1 MDAGSGSKLWGCRS
15 KFQMKFHGSMLKLSL
30 VELLL
35 DSVVSEQVKI
45 FVHWN
50 IIQFQL
56 FAILQKESFKTSL
69 YPQWKRPTEQLI
81 EQQQKG
87 HRVKESTNL
96 NLGRIKRSVVDIC
109 CLYFGRLVGRFE
121 NSQKSISF
129 KFHRWVVSLVV
140 VASGAPSGGWLRK
153 RSIQFII
160 HLKLC
165 DAFYEQH
172 KHRPATGFLMS
183 WVSRWCR
190 VKRRNNYCLTKQS
203 CNQFKVSNTVRCL

>member
-1 MDAGSGSKLWGCRS
+1 MREAEVNCG
-15 KFQMKFHGSMLKLSL
+15 
-30 VELLL
+30 
-35 DSVVSEQVKI
+35 VSEQVSNEI
-45 FVHWN
+45 P
-50 IIQFQL
+50 QL
-56 FAILQKESFKTSL
+56 YVKAILGRVTLGFCGVWTGENICTLEYYPISTFRHFTESFKTSL

-140 VASGAPSGGWLRK
+140 VASGTPSGGWLRK

-190 VKRRNNYCLTKQS
+190 VWRRNNYCLTEQS